1 LLGNNNNN
9 DNYLVL
15 GDNLIQLSNV
25 SIPFFL
31 LDTNTMNNNL
41 LNFSRA
47 DQLSSRSNKSTGNN
61 QNLNN
66 SKRSIL

>member
-1 LLGNNNNN
+1 MLGNNNNN